1 MKDDAARAAGAPES
15 GARLEEAGERTAG
28 EDRGLLGAIARET
41 SSRRR
46 GTEVILGRVVGLH
59 SDGRALVEF
68 PENPAREPAPARSSV
83 VLEERDVGREA
94 ALLFE
99 GGDLA
104 KPIVM
109 GLIRTAAEDAEREA
123 PRPAELDGEK
133 LVLTAEREIVL
144 RCGEASLTLTRA
156 GKILLR
162 GKYLLS
168 RSSGVNRIK
177 GGSVQL
183 N

>member
-1 MKDDAARAAGAPES
+1 MTDEPVRIAEAPGS
-15 GARLEEAGERTAG
+15 GERLEEAEGPTAEG
-28 EDRGLLGAIARET
+28 GRDLLGLIAQET
-41 SSRRR
+41 PNRRR
-46 GTEVILGRVVGLH
+46 GTEVILGRVVGLQA
-59 SDGRALVEF
+59 DGRALVKFAES
-68 PENPAREPAPARSSV
+68 PEPLPARSSV
-83 VLEERDVGREA
+83 VLEEQDVGREA

-99 GGDLA
+99 GGNLA
-104 KPIVM
+104 KPMVM
-109 GLIRTAAEDAEREA
+109 GLIRTAADAAEREA
-123 PRPAELDGEK
+123 PHQAELDGERV
-133 LVLTAEREIVL
+133 VLTAEREIVL

-177 GGSVQL
+177 GGSVQI